1 MSDYYFFITSVIV
14 LLLVYI
20 IAHAFIHKDA
30 THTNA
35 HFIIMC
41 LYCAAMMICVM
52 NTQLQHFHYLLVTML
67 IYLYSRLV
75 WRIFNTVT
83 QTKIKFQMT
92 EQQNCITQRR
102 KEEYETENKHMYK

>member
-20 IAHAFIHKDA
+20 IAHAVIHKDA

-41 LYCAAMMICVM
+41 LYFAAMTICAMI
-52 NTQLQHFHYLLVTML
+52 
-67 IYLYSRLV
+67 
-75 WRIFNTVT
+75 IFNTVT
-83 QTKIKFQMT
+83 EIKKELQVT